1 MFWLICLLLA
11 LCVASV
17 LALPL
22 LRPDAEV
29 AEAPDVDIYR
39 AQLAEVDRDVERGTL
54 DEGEAERARTEIAR
68 RLLAASRARSVSG
81 TAPTGWSRAAAAVV
95 LLLVAG
101 GAGWLYASI
110 GAPGEPGQPIALR
123 LEQADEMRR
132 TRPDQA
138 AFEAQAPEL
147 PAIEADPDYIAQIEQ
162 LRAIVPTRPDD
173 LQGWELLAM
182 HETRLG
188 NFAAAARAQERIV
201 ALRGDAV
208 GTVELER
215 LADLLVIAADGM
227 VSPEAEEVARQV
239 LDRDPGNGTA
249 TYILGALYF
258 QTGRPDVAFRAWRA
272 MAEGGAQ
279 SFHAQMAR
287 QQIELAAARAGIDY
301 SLPELS
307 GPSAEDMAAAQ
318 DMAPED
324 RTAMIQG
331 MVGQLAER
339 LATQGGPPS
348 EWARLIGA
356 YGVLGETSKAAAI
369 WGEAQLVFDGDAA
382 AMATVRAAAERAGVV
397 E

>member
-22 LRPDAEV
+22 LRPDAGV

-54 DEGEAERARTEIAR
+54 DATEAERARTEIAR
-68 RLLAASRARSVSG
+68 RLLVASRARTASG
-81 TAPTGWSRAAAAVV
+81 TAPAGWNRAAAALT

-101 GAGWLYASI
+101 GGGWLYLAL
-110 GAPGEPGQPIALR
+110 GAPDAPGQPIALR
-123 LEQADEMRR
+123 LEQAEEMRR

-147 PAIEADPDYIAQIEQ
+147 PAVEADPEYIAQIEQ

-173 LQGWELLAM
+173 LQGWELLAR
-182 HETRLG
+182 HEARLG

-208 GTVELER
+208 GTIELER

-227 VSPEAEEVARQV
+227 VSPEAEAVARQV

-258 QTGRPDVAFRAWRA
+258 QTGRPDVAFRAWRGL
-272 MAEGGAQ
+272 AESGEET
-279 SFHAQMAR
+279 FHAQMAR
-287 QQIELAAARAGIDY
+287 QQIEAAAARAGIDY
-301 SLPELS
+301 TLPETR

-324 RTAMIQG
+324 RTAMIEG

-339 LATQGGPPS
+339 LATQGGPAS

-369 WGEAQLVFDGDAA
+369 WGEAQLVFDGDEAA
-382 AMATVRAAAERAGVV
+382 LTTIRAAAQSAGVA